1 MKFSIDL
8 NTKKLEA
15 LIMATRDEL
24 LENIDKLAEAV
35 RDESAQVKEAV
46 TGLSDVV
53 ATLTAKVASLES
65 AAGVAADFS
74 AESAKLVE
82 IGASIGAIY
91 EPAPVVS

>member
-35 RDESAQVKEAV
+35 RNESAQVKDAV

-53 ATLTAKVASLES
+53 ATLTDKVASLE
-65 AAGVAADFS
+65 ATAGAAADFS

>member
-24 LENIDKLAEAV
+24 LETIANLADAV
-35 RDESAQVKEAV
+35 KAESAQVKDAV
-46 TGLSDVV
+46 AGLSDVV
-53 ATLTAKVASLES
+53 ATLTDKVASLEA
-65 AAGVAADFS
+65 AAGAAADFS

-91 EPAPVVS
+91 EPATVAS